1 MKTVVHTDKAPAAIG
16 PYSQAVKAG
25 GFLFVSGQLPV
36 DPISG
41 NIVDGGVGA
50 QTKQS
55 LENMKSILSC
65 QDVGMERVVKT
76 TVFLAN
82 MNDFQTVNGIYAEY
96 FSKEAPARS
105 CVQVAK
111 LPKDALV
118 EIEAIAVL
126 G

>member
-1 MKTVVHTDKAPAAIG
+1 MKTVVNTDKAPAAIG
-16 PYSQAVKAG
+16 PYSQAIKAG

-36 DPISG
+36 DPLNG

-65 QDVGMERVVKT
+65 QNVSMESVVKT

-82 MNDFQTVNGIYAEY
+82 MDDFQTVNGIYAEY

-105 CVQVAK
+105 CIQVAK

-118 EIEAIAVL
+118 EIEAIVVL
-126 G
+126 D